1 MKEVLVFLVVGVLL
15 YSFSA
20 VVSSTDRSIQSIET
34 RPGVTLS
41 YLIHTPDTPAK
52 GVLLLFCGSTGE
64 GHFSGSGSDVF
75 LSNNFLARTS
85 PDFVEKGFAIVIVGV
100 PSDHSSGMNDS
111 FRTSP
116 EHTADI
122 QRLVQVLV
130 EKKLGPIYLIGT
142 SRGTLSA
149 AYLATS
155 LKNDRLKG
163 LVLTSSLDTVG
174 TLPLKTVTVPV
185 LIVHH
190 VNDSCQTTTY
200 AAAHSLIDRFV
211 KSPHVD
217 FVAVSG
223 GSAGSGSGTVTGKRR
238 GHGMGAEADPCGA
251 LSNHGFL
258 GVEVPVVNVITDWL
272 EGRPIQKNVGD

>member
-1 MKEVLVFLVVGVLL
+1 MKEVLVFLVVVLL
-15 YSFSA
+15 YGFSA
-20 VVSSTDRSIQSIET
+20 VASSTDRSIQSIET

-41 YLIHTPDTPAK
+41 YLIDTPDIPAK

-64 GHFSGSGSDVF
+64 GHFSGSGSDVS
-75 LSNNFLARTS
+75 LTNNFLARTS
-85 PDFVEKGFAIVIVGV
+85 PDFVKKGFAIVIVGV

-122 QRLVQVLV
+122 QKLVQVLV

-155 LKNDRLKG
+155 LKDDRVKG

-174 TLPLKTVTVPV
+174 TLPLKAVTVPV
-185 LIVHH
+185 LIIHH
-190 VNDSCQTTTY
+190 VNDGCQATTY
-200 AAAHSLIDRFV
+200 AAAHSLMDRFD
-211 KSPHVD
+211 KSPRVN

-223 GSAGSGSGTVTGKRR
+223 GSAGTGSGNVTGKKR
-238 GHGMGAEADPCGA
+238 GRSMGANADPCGA

-258 GVEVPVVNVITDWL
+258 GVEAPVVNVITDWL
-272 EGRPIQKNVGD
+272 EGKPIQKNVGD